1 MSTDSTPAGFVHEQR
16 AVRVVFRAGSCA
28 DLPREVERLGLDRV
42 AVVAGRRYADR
53 VAGMLGARAVVVVA
67 DPRMHVPV
75 EQAEAVRARAT
86 EARVDGL
93 VAVGGGSAVGL
104 AKAVA
109 LTHRV
114 PIVAVPTSFSGSE
127 MTRVWGTTAGGVK
140 RTGRDPVVAPRVVL
154 YDPELLAGFPTP
166 LAVPSAF
173 NALAHAVEA
182 RYAPDRTPVT
192 DLVAEAAIGTMLT
205 ALPALAE
212 DDPAGRAGA
221 LRGAWMCGM
230 SLDSTSMSLH
240 HKLAHVIGGG
250 FALPHAETHTVL
262 LPHVLGYNAAAAP
275 DAAAAV
281 GAALPGG
288 AEPPAAGRALQSFA
302 AGLGA
307 PTRLA
312 DLGMPRDA
320 LDRVVDTVLDA
331 PYANPAPLDRAA
343 LRELVERAWSGAP
356 VP

>member
-1 MSTDSTPAGFVHEQR
+1 
-16 AVRVVFRAGSCA
+16 
-28 DLPREVERLGLDRV
+28 
-42 AVVAGRRYADR
+42 
-53 VAGMLGARAVVVVA
+53 
-67 DPRMHVPV
+67 
-75 EQAEAVRARAT
+75 
-86 EARVDGL
+86 
-93 VAVGGGSAVGL
+93 
-104 AKAVA
+104 
-109 LTHRV
+109 
-114 PIVAVPTSFSGSE
+114 
-127 MTRVWGTTAGGVK
+127 
-140 RTGRDPVVAPRVVL
+140 
-154 YDPELLAGFPTP
+154 
-166 LAVPSAF
+166 
-173 NALAHAVEA
+173 
-182 RYAPDRTPVT
+182 
-192 DLVAEAAIGTMLT
+192 
-205 ALPALAE
+205 
-212 DDPAGRAGA
+212 
-221 LRGAWMCGM
+221 
-230 SLDSTSMSLH
+230 H

-288 AEPPAAGRALQSFA
+288 AEPSAAGRALQSFA

-312 DLGMPRDA
+312 DLGLPRDA